1 MPAPCRP
8 DGNFICPANDSG
20 PMARRRCK
28 CHKKGEN
35 RGAILACDV
44 FLGILG
50 AFCVIVLLVYFV
62 LPRAGMTFD
71 VSVITRANL
80 NGLWISLV
88 GVVLNVLWAVYYGC
102 QKSVAGV
109 GLSVVTAAMV
119 AHSYGIF

>member
-1 MPAPCRP
+1 
-8 DGNFICPANDSG
+8 
-20 PMARRRCK
+20 
-28 CHKKGEN
+28 
-35 RGAILACDV
+35 LACDV